1 MKHSHK
7 IFCIVAGMLL
17 LISCNK
23 TSYYEVN
30 PNTPSTATPAL
41 LLASISYNVF
51 YPGSMDRQG
60 YASRFITY
68 YQDANVVEQTYG
80 WTTAS
85 YTSASYNNY
94 TTLNQVEDMNTR
106 AQSAGQVNYQ
116 GLAHFFRAVL
126 FSQLTETYGDVPYS
140 QALQAL
146 NGIPTPKYDV
156 QENIYAGILKELD
169 TANAM
174 LDPTQGELGGDIIY
188 GGAPNEILQWKQLVN
203 AFHMRLLIH
212 LSKKV
217 GSTTIDVVQQFQDI
231 LSDPVKYP
239 LMTSIS
245 DNAQLVFN
253 TSAAN
258 NNNPFYQN
266 LTIQTT
272 ASMEEGLVD
281 TLIKYNDPRLF
292 SYASPVSGLPANVFS
307 SYVGINAGLQASTQ
321 QTLSGLSS
329 RLNSRYWISQTNE
342 PYIFLSYAEQ
352 EFLIAEAISRG
363 WVTTA
368 GTADTYYNN
377 GITAS
382 MKFYGIDDGTIA
394 TYLAQPLVQFNAAN
408 ALTMITIQ
416 KYISFYLNSFWEPF
430 FEYRRTGLPTLNVGP
445 GTLNNELV
453 PKRWLYPQNEYAINA
468 ANVNAAVQVQY
479 GGVDDI
485 NGVMW
490 VLQ

>member
-1 MKHSHK
+1 MKYSYK
-7 IFCIVAGMLL
+7 LFYLAFSIVLL
-17 LISCNK
+17 VSCHM

-41 LLASISYNVF
+41 LFSNICYNVF
-51 YPGSMDRQG
+51 YPVGSIDRPG

-80 WTTAS
+80 WTS
-85 YTSASYNNY
+85 NNYNNY
-94 TTLNQVEDMNTR
+94 TVLNQVEDMNTR
-106 AQSAGQVNYQ
+106 AQASGEVNYQ
-116 GLAHFFRAVL
+116 ALAHFFRAVL
-126 FSQLTETYGDVPYS
+126 FSQLTETFGDVPYS

-146 NGIPTPKYDV
+146 SGVPTPVYDA

-188 GGAPNEILQWKQLVN
+188 GGNSNEILKWKQLVN
-203 AFHMRLLIH
+203 AFHLRLLIH
-212 LSKKV
+212 LSKHA
-217 GSTTIDVVQQFQDI
+217 GTSTIDIIQQFNDI
-231 LSDPVKYP
+231 VSDPVKFP
-239 LMTSIS
+239 LMSDIS
-245 DNAQLVFN
+245 DNAQIIFN
-253 TSAAN
+253 TSAAS

-272 ASMEEGLVD
+272 VSMEEGLVD
-281 TLIKYNDPRLF
+281 TLKAFNDPRLF
-292 SYASPVSGLPANVFS
+292 SYASPVSGDPANVFS

-321 QTLSGLSS
+321 QTLSGSAS

-342 PYIFLSYAEQ
+342 PYLFLSYAEQ

-382 MKFYGIDDGTIA
+382 MHFYGIDDGSIS
-394 TYLAQPLVQFNAAN
+394 TYLAQPKIQFNAAN
-408 ALTMITIQ
+408 AIPMILIQ
-416 KYISFYLNSFWEPF
+416 KYIAFYLNSGWEPF
-430 FEYRRTGLPTLNVGP
+430 FEQRRTGIPVFNVGP

-453 PKRWLYPQNEYAINA
+453 PTRWLYPQNEFSINA
-468 ANVNAAVQVQY
+468 VNVNAAVQVQF
-479 GGVDDI
+479 GGDDNV